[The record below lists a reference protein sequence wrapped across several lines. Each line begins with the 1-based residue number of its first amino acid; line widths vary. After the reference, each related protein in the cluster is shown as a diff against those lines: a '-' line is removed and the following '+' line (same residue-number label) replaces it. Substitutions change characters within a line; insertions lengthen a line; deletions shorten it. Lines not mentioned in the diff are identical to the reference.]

1 MAAFDFQNQNL
12 THAFNLPSPDQ
23 ADLAKI
29 AQQQKMAELLQ
40 AQSLQPTER
49 YSYKGIEAHT
59 PATAG
64 LAKILQ
70 AMGGAYLQNKGL
82 EEQKA
87 LGERYRADQMADLTA
102 LGTAINAPA
111 VPGSAAVPER
121 TEIPMPAEELGGG
134 PSREAAPAIPAVPAR
149 QAGYIGP
156 EMIAGMKTPEGANQV
171 LALSL
176 AQRQAQIEAER
187 RANEPFNLTGDQIR
201 YQPTAG
207 GGPLREIARGIP
219 KTEFAL
225 VDVSK
230 FTPESVQAATKP
242 DGTIDRTLLRAI
254 PERRTGDLGVYD
266 EYANQTIASGKV
278 PMGIDQ
284 FLTNQKIAARP
295 LAAVTYGS
303 PVAATDAA
311 GNPVFLQPGKAG
323 NPPSVIQGFTPPAE
337 KLRPIPPTVNSAITA
352 NQTANNQLDRAI
364 KLISGQDLPGMTG
377 DVAATGFKGYLPNA
391 ILNRVDPQG
400 VAARAEIADIGSLKL
415 HDRSGAAVTA
425 SESPRLMPFIPL
437 ATDDKDTVLKKLGRL
452 KLELSNETNA
462 MRDIYSKEQGYRES
476 PILNKPSVPATQ
488 PMRAKNTSTG
498 AEIISTD
505 GGNTWQPAGR

>member
-1 MAAFDFQNQNL
+1 MANELVN
-12 THAFNLPSPDQ
+12 FNLPSPYQ
-23 ADLAKI
+23 ADLAKL

-64 LAKILQ
+64 LAKVLQ
-70 AMGGAYLQNKGL
+70 AMGGAYLQKQGL

-87 LGERYRADQMADLTA
+87 LGERYRADEMADLTA

-121 TEIPMPAEELGGG
+121 LAEPPMIPTDDEGNPMPGV
-134 PSREAAPAIPAVPAR
+134 SAAPAMPAVPAR

-156 EMIAGMKTPEGANQV
+156 EMIAGMKTREGANQV

-219 KTEFAL
+219 KTEFAP

-230 FTPESVQAATKP
+230 FTPESVQAATNP
-242 DGTIDRTLLRAI
+242 DGTINRTLLRAI

-266 EYANQTIASGKV
+266 EYAKQTRASGKV

-337 KLRPIPPTVNSAITA
+337 KLRPIPATVNSAITA

-462 MRDIYSKEQGYRES
+462 MRDIYSKDQGYRES
-476 PILNKPSVPATQ
+476 PILNKPSVPDTQ
-488 PMRAKNTSTG
+488 PMRARNPTTG
-498 AEIISTD
+498 AEITSTD
-505 GGNTWQPAGR
+505 GGKTWQPAGR